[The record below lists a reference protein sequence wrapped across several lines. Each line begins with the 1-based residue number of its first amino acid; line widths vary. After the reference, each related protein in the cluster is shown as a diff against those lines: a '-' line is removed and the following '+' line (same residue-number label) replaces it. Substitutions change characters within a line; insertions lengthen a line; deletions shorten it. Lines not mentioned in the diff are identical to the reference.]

1 MLPPTVENAPISVE
15 RLLPMIEQM
24 TVENLQD
31 HAEFVRV
38 QEAATMA
45 NEIFDAWRAAE
56 ESDVVSRVH
65 FDGGHIRSD
74 CMDPRFPAEVLA
86 RFARLPTTV
95 KLTQS
100 PTRPLQGRLQDY
112 DPGSFS

>member
-74 CMDPRFPAEVLA
+74 RMDPRFPAEVLA
-86 RFARLPTTV
+86 RFARTADDCEADSIAYETA
-95 KLTQS
+95 
-100 PTRPLQGRLQDY
+100 TRTPSRL
-112 DPGSFS
+112 